1 MNVWRIQ
8 NSSMSKNED
17 YELSYLWN
25 MKIAFQKLLKTENL
39 KNPVWYVKKSWDQ
52 VIHVGSPTV

>member
-1 MNVWRIQ
+1 
-8 NSSMSKNED
+8 MSKNED